1 MPKAN
6 PPRATPGVIF
16 TTVSAVRGLSA
27 RVTAQNRNPP
37 NFLAGDGAEV
47 PLRESLGALPE

>member
-1 MPKAN
+1 MLKAN
-6 PPRATPGVIF
+6 PLRATPGVIF

-27 RVTAQNRNPP
+27 RVTAQNHNPP

>member
-1 MPKAN
+1 MAAE

-27 RVTAQNRNPP
+27 RVTAENRNPP
-37 NFLAGDGAEV
+37 YFLAGDGAEV
-47 PLRESLGALPE
+47 LLCESLGALPE

>member
-1 MPKAN
+1 MGFICRGE

-27 RVTAQNRNPP
+27 RVTAENRNPP
-37 NFLAGDGAEV
+37 YFLAGDGAEV
-47 PLRESLGALPE
+47 L